1 MQALRR
7 RLQGM
12 AFVEGYQQPLQQAAA
27 IEEAFLLLEFRIYF
41 ISLKGNEEIELRREV
56 KAASKHIT
64 TN

>member
-1 MQALRR
+1 
-7 RLQGM
+7 M
-12 AFVEGYQQPLQQAAA
+12 AFVEGYQQPLQPAAA
-27 IEEAFLLLEFRIYF
+27 LEEAFLLLEFRIYF